1 MAENLEVE
9 NIYDLHLEA
18 FGVEPVVTGINY
30 AESGSLVERLIEAIQ
45 VGVPYVE
52 QPVPEGVST

>member
-18 FGVEPVVTGINY
+18 FGVEPVITGINY

-45 VGVPYVE
+45 IGVPYVE
-52 QPVPEGVST
+52 QSVPEEVNT

>member
-1 MAENLEVE
+1 MAENLDAE
-9 NIYDLHLEA
+9 NIYDLHLEV